1 MHAPAQPLSPVPQCS
16 LLLLSLWLASFPA
29 QIAGLTVRPVCSGC
43 RCLQPLVRN
52 RQGELYCCGCKLPV
66 MMEAPQPSA
75 ARQQQSLPPGSEASA
90 SAGGHA
96 RLNGRP
102 ASARGTPLAASSEA
116 GQAGAQTQAGMGHT
130 SQTQPVP
137 GQPGR
142 NSVAGGTRHTQTLPP
157 HGQAGA
163 APTPAAGNAGQPASP
178 SVPSHA
184 QAQPSPQAGSLAAA
198 RWQARCA
205 AQSAAAAADD
215 AFQPSSVHS
224 RMALDHVWQ
233 SLLSKMVQVI
243 REKHL
248 MGCMQR
254 QKCSEVILAK
264 CLASCMRRTG
274 SWQLQVLL
282 CDCLGFGLL
291 TMYAAH
297 IACVCAPVL
306 DMGCLLAAASVASV
320 PHRPVQCRWAAQW
333 MQHLCKRQTSLSSM
347 PVPLGIWQ
355 R

>member
-1 MHAPAQPLSPVPQCS
+1 M
-16 LLLLSLWLASFPA
+16 
-29 QIAGLTVRPVCSGC
+29 
-43 RCLQPLVRN
+43 RN

-66 MMEAPQPSA
+66 MLEAPQPSA
-75 ARQQQSLPPGSEASA
+75 ARQQQSLSPGSEASA

-102 ASARGTPLAASSEA
+102 ASARGTPLAANGEA
-116 GQAGAQTQAGMGHT
+116 GQAGAQTPAGMGHT
-130 SQTQPVP
+130 SQTQPVL
-137 GQPGR
+137 GQPGC
-142 NSVAGGTRHTQTLPP
+142 NSAAGGPRHTQTLPP

-184 QAQPSPQAGSLAAA
+184 QAQPSPQAGSFAAA
-198 RWQARCA
+198 HWQARCA

-224 RMALDHVWQ
+224 RMDLDHVWQ

-243 REKHL
+243 RKKHL
-248 MGCMQR
+248 VGCMHCQTW
-254 QKCSEVILAK
+254 SEVMLDK
-264 CLASCMRRTG
+264 CLASCMRRTI

-282 CDCLGFGLL
+282 CDCLGFGLPF
-291 TMYAAH
+291 Y
-297 IACVCAPVL
+297 VCCPFDLHFAPQCM
-306 DMGCLLAAASVASV
+306 DMGCLPTAASVVSV
-320 PHRPVQCRWAAQW
+320 PHRSVHCRWAAQW
-333 MQHLCKRQTSLSSM
+333 MQHLCKRQTSLGSM